1 MFVCK
6 GPPALAVRPIHVVL
20 VFVVLGIMLFGA
32 QRRSVIQTGGPLLRD
47 AEVNE
52 DGSASAEELYLAR
65 LGRELGLSKQA
76 SWRAWRIVPSEQTD
90 EWPSVTQVRL
100 NFESVSPKTVDV
112 AAPDRMDLYAKKRM
126 QLPVPVSPSI
136 GQVDASDFLFGV
148 STTVARIADRDYA
161 MVKAWSRWLTDG
173 HHHANGAS
181 LVVVLDQ
188 ALPDELEEID
198 RVLQATGI
206 DCWVT
211 STDEPM
217 SMARRY
223 IELTRILK
231 TFAANMEMNGQEK
244 RWFGL
249 VEDEVFFPSLAN
261 LRDRLFAYNTDDP
274 MYIGVPSERPDWS
287 EGPKSATTTF
297 GGGVVLLS
305 RTAVSMAA
313 NLPCFEARQTM
324 SFTSK
329 RWDELLQGCILD
341 NTDMDMHVLPG
352 FFSPNDEAAV
362 ADTQSDAYEMGLQPL
377 LLRRYA
383 ERHLLDV
390 NKAHLVTNVCGEA
403 CFMQRYLFRDNWVLV
418 NGVSLTHYP
427 DGVEVHTPGD
437 GSEYDEDDD
446 GAHGKDAMAAT
457 ADDDKTAAKDAKTA
471 KKSKAKA
478 KTPARIIID
487 DKTDHVDRA
496 QITWTGRRD
505 VWRLMD
511 SATTKD
517 GSVWQAYVSKASRS
531 RGRATD
537 AAEARDS
544 VIVLIWE
551 TVKP

>member
-6 GPPALAVRPIHVVL
+6 GPLAVRPTHILL
-20 VFVVLGIMLFGA
+20 VFFIIGVFLFGA
-32 QRRSVIQTGGPLLRD
+32 QRGVVTPPSSPLLKD

-65 LGRELGLSKQA
+65 LGRELGLSQQA
-76 SWRAWRIVPSEQTD
+76 IWRAWRIVPSEQSD

-100 NFESVSPKTVDV
+100 NFESVSSKTIDIN
-112 AAPDRMDLYAKKRM
+112 APDRMDLYAKKRM
-126 QLPVPVSPSI
+126 QLPVPVSPMLD
-136 GQVDASDFLFGV
+136 QVDASDFLFGI

-188 ALPDELEEID
+188 ARPDELEEID
-198 RVLQATGI
+198 NVLQATGI

-223 IELTRILK
+223 VELTRILR

-261 LRDRLFAYNTDDP
+261 LRDRLFAYNTDSP
-274 MYIGVPSERPDWS
+274 VYIGVPSERPDWS
-287 EGPKSATTTF
+287 EGGKATTTF
-297 GGGVVLLS
+297 GGGVVIFS
-305 RTAVSMAA
+305 RSAVSVTAS
-313 NLPCFEARQTM
+313 LPCFESGQTM

-329 RWDELLQGCILD
+329 RWDELLQTCILK
-341 NTDMDMHVLPG
+341 NTDMNMHVLPG

-362 ADTQSDAYEMGLQPL
+362 ADTQSDSYEMGLQPL
-377 LLRRYA
+377 LLRRYG

-418 NGVSLTHYP
+418 NGVSLNHYP
-427 DGVEVHTPGD
+427 DGVEVHIL
-437 GSEYDEDDD
+437 SENRYDEDDD
-446 GAHGKDAMAAT
+446 GAHGKDVDRET
-457 ADDDKTAAKDAKTA
+457 PTSH
-471 KKSKAKA
+471 KKSSSPS
-478 KTPARIIID
+478 TPQTPDRIVID
-487 DKTDHVDRA
+487 DNIAEIDRA
-496 QITWTGRRD
+496 QIIWTGRRD
-505 VWRLMD
+505 SWRLMD

-517 GSVWQAYVSKASRS
+517 GSVWQAYVRKAG
-531 RGRATD
+531 RGSED
-537 AAEARDS
+537 NKDS

-551 TVKP
+551 IPKPAAS